1 MSAPLGRVIAR
12 MGHPFAPTPLGPLL
26 AHAAPATVAMEHIV
40 PVRLPFSCL
49 LFVCLFVFL
58 IFVFLQISMSAL
70 WELPIVPLGS
80 LIARTPLDL
89 THVHAMLAIQAM
101 ALFATVRDFV
111 WWL

>member
-1 MSAPLGRVIAR
+1 
-12 MGHPFAPTPLGPLL
+12 
-26 AHAAPATVAMEHIV
+26 
-40 PVRLPFSCL
+40 
-49 LFVCLFVFL
+49 
-58 IFVFLQISMSAL
+58 MSAL